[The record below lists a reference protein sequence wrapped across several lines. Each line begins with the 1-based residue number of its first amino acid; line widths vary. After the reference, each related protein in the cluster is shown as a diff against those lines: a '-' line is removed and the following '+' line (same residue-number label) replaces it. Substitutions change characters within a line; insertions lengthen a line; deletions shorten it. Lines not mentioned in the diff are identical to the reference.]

1 MYSTKTFRPLTRA
14 FLAHSLLACV
24 LTAAAATASAGTAC
38 AEHSAAI
45 ATSTASSVRV
55 SYRDLDLATDAGS
68 RALYERITQAARK
81 VCAVSDIRDLTALA
95 QSDSCERAAVSQA
108 VQQVHSPR
116 LAALA
121 AAAPQRG

>member
-14 FLAHSLLACV
+14 SFAHSLLACV

-38 AEHSAAI
+38 AEHSAA

-68 RALYERITQAARK
+68 RALYERITQAAHK

-108 VQQVHSPR
+108 VQQVHGPR